1 MRGVRE
7 EVLLGSAGSASAANA
22 PAPPSAPLGEFSAA
36 PIASARVAWSGA
48 RRSRGR
54 RTRTR
59 ITTSSNVVMRVV
71 WVTAAG
77 VAIRPSSSS
86 SSSSAAT
93 VSPAAA
99 PLFAPDGGVQQFDGR
114 PRRPEGHVLAAQLVQ
129 HVVRDGRGG
138 GGWRSFK
145 PLRRELVVR
154 VQPRFVVH
162 PVDAPA
168 RLGVQFFKDRRGDA
182 RGFVPR
188 ADRVERAAQR
198 AARVARTEPTKQRR

>member
-1 MRGVRE
+1 MVSLGVGKVGGWRPARRRAARRVLSRWPQRRRLVGRE
-7 EVLLGSAGSASAANA
+7 EPGRDNA
-22 PAPPSAPLGEFSAA
+22 HH
-36 PIASARVAWSGA
+36 RVIERW
-48 RRSRGR
+48 RGR
-54 RTRTR
+54 GYDGGGCRDP
-59 ITTSSNVVMRVV
+59 SVLVVLVV
-71 WVTAAG
+71 GGGGDRLSGG
-77 VAIRPSSSS
+77 VVALR
-86 SSSSAAT
+86 
-93 VSPAAA
+93 
-99 PLFAPDGGVQQFDGR
+99 APDGGVEQSLQ
-114 PRRPEGHVLAAQLVQ
+114 RRRRGVPEGHVLAAQLVQ